1 MNRSMTH
8 LQCSYKWSQPTE
20 TPPVGHV
27 LTSLLP
33 FPLMWMG
40 GGVITAV
47 FFICRACGLFLK
59 TLLLSLKD
67 RENIPVNAAFVQTQN
82 GRSRLNMTSSYSSV
96 SGIMGGKVCLRSLAW
111 PRLLSEHVLRTLS
124 WSESTSCMLSRA

>member
-1 MNRSMTH
+1 MKCVFHSIRKCHGLKKNKSLGLTALNRSMTH
-8 LQCSYKWSQPTE
+8 LQCSYKWSQPTNIL
-20 TPPVGHV
+20 PVGHV

-67 RENIPVNAAFVQTQN
+67 QENIPVNAAFV
-82 GRSRLNMTSSYSSV
+82 
-96 SGIMGGKVCLRSLAW
+96 
-111 PRLLSEHVLRTLS
+111 
-124 WSESTSCMLSRA
+124 